1 MKQSFLWGGSLSAHQ
16 CEGAYNEGGKGP
28 SIMDYVGVGSK
39 DKIRQVY
46 SQIEEGVI
54 YPNHTGID
62 FYHRFQEDIAL
73 FAEMGFT
80 ALRISIDWSRIYPQ
94 GDDDIP
100 NQEGLDFYHKVID
113 ELIKYGIEPIVTLY
127 HFEMPIHIVY
137 QYQSW
142 YNRQIV
148 DLFVRYCQTVMLSLK
163 GKVKRWI
170 TFNEMNHID
179 LDGPYFDTFTYILT
193 GLRCSQYNNKKEF
206 EARVS
211 YHISLANAKVV
222 KMAHEIDSN
231 NQVGCVFGIT
241 PFYPKTCHPLDVMK
255 AFNDSHKDL
264 YQLDAMTKGEYPRY
278 KLKEY
283 QRLNVNLDIKNE
295 DVYDFQQGKIDFI
308 GVNYYCSEVS
318 SFEDSGEK
326 AMFGGYFNPYLE
338 ETRWGISIDPIGLR
352 YVLNMLDRYYHLP
365 ILITENGIG
374 LNEKVEDGYIHDSS
388 RVDYLKKHIK
398 ELSKAIEEDSVNCI
412 GYLVWGPIDLVSA
425 TTGEMKKRYG
435 FIYVDKDDE
444 AKGTYKRIK
453 KDSFYWF
460 KDFLSQQKRSRK

>member
-1 MKQSFLWGGSLSAHQ
+1 MKQSFLWGGSISAHQ

-46 SQIEEGVI
+46 SHIEEGVV

-62 FYHRFQEDIAL
+62 FYHRYKEDIAL

-94 GDDDIP
+94 GDDVVP
-100 NQEGLDFYHKVID
+100 NQEGLNFYHKVID
-113 ELIKYGIEPIVTLY
+113 ELIKYDIEPIVTLY
-127 HFEMPIHIVY
+127 HFEIPIHIVH

-142 YNRQIV
+142 YNRQTI
-148 DLFVRYCQTVMLSLK
+148 DLFVRYCQTVMKSLK

-179 LDGPYFDTFTYILT
+179 LDSPYSDTFTYILT
-193 GLRCSQYNNKKEF
+193 GLRCSQFNDKKEF

-222 KMAHEIDSN
+222 KMAHEIDSS

-255 AFNDSHKDL
+255 AFEDSHKDL
-264 YQLDAMTKGEYPRY
+264 YQLDAMTKGEYPKY

-283 QRLNVNLDIKNE
+283 QKLEINLDIRSE
-295 DVYDFQQGKIDFI
+295 DINDFQEGTIDFI

-318 SFEDSGEK
+318 SFDDSGEK

-338 ETRWGISIDPIGLR
+338 ETKWGISIDPIGLR

-374 LNEKVEDGYIHDSS
+374 LNEKVEDGYIHDLS
-388 RVDYLKKHIK
+388 RIDYLKKHIN
-398 ELSKAIEEDSVNCI
+398 ELNKAIEEDSVNCI

-435 FIYVDKDDE
+435 FIYVNKHDDDS
-444 AKGTYKRIK
+444 GDLSRHR
-453 KDSFYWF
+453 KDSFYWYQDVI
-460 KDFLSQQKRSRK
+460 KNQGENL

>member
-1 MKQSFLWGGSLSAHQ
+1 MK
-16 CEGAYNEGGKGP
+16 
-28 SIMDYVGVGSK
+28 
-39 DKIRQVY
+39 
-46 SQIEEGVI
+46 
-54 YPNHTGID
+54 
-62 FYHRFQEDIAL
+62 
-73 FAEMGFT
+73 
-80 ALRISIDWSRIYPQ
+80 
-94 GDDDIP
+94 
-100 NQEGLDFYHKVID
+100 
-113 ELIKYGIEPIVTLY
+113 
-127 HFEMPIHIVY
+127 
-137 QYQSW
+137 
-142 YNRQIV
+142 
-148 DLFVRYCQTVMLSLK
+148 SLK

-179 LDGPYFDTFTYILT
+179 LDSPYSDTFTYILT
-193 GLRCSQYNNKKEF
+193 GLRCSQFNDKKEF

-222 KMAHEIDSN
+222 KMAHEIDSS

-255 AFNDSHKDL
+255 AFEDSHKDL
-264 YQLDAMTKGEYPRY
+264 YQLDAMTKGEYPKY

-283 QRLNVNLDIKNE
+283 QKLEINLDIRSE
-295 DVYDFQQGKIDFI
+295 DINDFQEGTIDFI

-318 SFEDSGEK
+318 SFDDSGEK

-338 ETRWGISIDPIGLR
+338 ETKWGISIDPIGLR

-374 LNEKVEDGYIHDSS
+374 AVDEMIDGKIHD
-388 RVDYLKKHIK
+388 DYRIAY
-398 ELSKAIEEDSVNCI
+398 LSAHFSEMKKAILEDYVECF
-412 GYLVWGPIDLVSA
+412 GYLMWGPIDLVSA

-444 AKGTYKRIK
+444 GKGTYKRIK

-460 KDFLSQQKRSRK
+460 KDFLSQQKRSHK